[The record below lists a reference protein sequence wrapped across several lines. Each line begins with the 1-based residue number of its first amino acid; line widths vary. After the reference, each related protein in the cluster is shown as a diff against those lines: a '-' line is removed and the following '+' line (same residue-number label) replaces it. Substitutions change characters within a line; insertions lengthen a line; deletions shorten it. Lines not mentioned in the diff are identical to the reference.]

1 MNYDYLDKIRAAI
14 SLYTRRRT
22 SNILEGSFRSVYRGR
37 SLEFDDLKEY
47 VPGDDV
53 HDIDWKSSSRTGKTL
68 IRRYMA
74 ERRHNVLFIPDSGRG
89 MLGHMPSGDVKWET
103 ALMTA
108 GMIAYLME
116 GQGADFAFLYG
127 SARGMEF
134 SGFRT
139 GKTHLETLLHGYR
152 NIMQAYRQ
160 DQPPYTDLGKV
171 MDRAAELDLRKKI
184 LVILTDRAGLGHMD
198 EHRLRRLTVNNDLL
212 VLCMEDVMLTGAF
225 DGEQQGT
232 SFAAWKKKPVTAA
245 KAAGG
250 AAATGAATAGAV
262 TAGAGTAT
270 AAGLAPAGLQ
280 SVFTALRS
288 FRERMLAGQTFD
300 LDADRYEDAFVLA
313 GKDLQAAERREREKT
328 LAEARARL
336 RRSRGAMAVVERES
350 EILERT
356 LDLFERY
363 RHESYG

>member
-103 ALMTA
+103 ALMAA

-212 VLCMEDVMLTGAF
+212 VLCMEDVMLTGGF
-225 DGEQQGT
+225 DGEQQGK
-232 SFAAWKKKPVTAA
+232 SLAAWKKKP
-245 KAAGG
+245 
-250 AAATGAATAGAV
+250 AGA
-262 TAGAGTAT
+262 
-270 AAGLAPAGLQ
+270 APAGLQ
-280 SVFTALRS
+280 SVLTALRS